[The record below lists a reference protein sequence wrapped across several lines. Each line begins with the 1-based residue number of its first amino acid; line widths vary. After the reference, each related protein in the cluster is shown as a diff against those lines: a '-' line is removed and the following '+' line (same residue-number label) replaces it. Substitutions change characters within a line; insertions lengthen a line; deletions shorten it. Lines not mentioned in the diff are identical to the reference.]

1 MVMTPAVKAATSPEM
16 VELFTGHHLTPY
28 VAETQDIAEPVAF
41 LASDAARFI
50 TGATLAVDGGM
61 TSHAAPFSDVLKMS
75 SGAGMIRSEEHTS
88 ELKSL
93 MRISYAVF
101 CLKKKTQNRQ

>member
-75 SGAGMIRSEEHTS
+75 SGAGMIKQERSEEHREGKEGVGTCRS
-88 ELKSL
+88 RWWPSP
-93 MRISYAVF
+93 
-101 CLKKKTQNRQ
+101 